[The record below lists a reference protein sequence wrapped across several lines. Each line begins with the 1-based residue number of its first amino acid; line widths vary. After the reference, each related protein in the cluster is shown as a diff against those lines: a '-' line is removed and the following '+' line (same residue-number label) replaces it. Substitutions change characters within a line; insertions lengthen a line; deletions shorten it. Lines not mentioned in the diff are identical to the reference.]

1 MTRSSGPGHG
11 TSPLDHAGDSPWTTS
26 SLSAPYNLI
35 FDSPWSTAVSQTP
48 EGGGPGP
55 TARAT
60 LNEACHVGE
69 KASKECEKPS
79 GQYLSLICVE

>member
-1 MTRSSGPGHG
+1 M
-11 TSPLDHAGDSPWTTS
+11 
-26 SLSAPYNLI
+26 
-35 FDSPWSTAVSQTP
+35 SQTP

-69 KASKECEKPS
+69 KASKKCEKPS